1 MMKDAFRNFKQR
13 HSDLFEFIMFNLFSN
28 IATIVNFAV
37 LIFSRNYLFS
47 GLSGTAFRF
56 WIYDYSVKNGGLAAF
71 LSFLLSFF
79 IAQAVNFVVQR
90 KIVFGA
96 NNSLRGAVPIYLLT
110 VLAVYL
116 ICLYIPTIALAP
128 LTGIFGVFWAA
139 NLTNMINIIVQV
151 LIIYPVLKFAV
162 MKKEN

>member
-1 MMKDAFRNFKQR
+1 MNEVFREFKRR
-13 HSDLFEFIMFNLFSN
+13 HGDLFEFIMFNLFSN

-37 LIFSRNYLFS
+37 LIISRNYLFS

-56 WIYDYSVKNGGLAAF
+56 WIYDYSVKNGGLGAF
-71 LSFLLSFF
+71 LSFLVSFF

-96 NNSLRGAVPIYLLT
+96 SNSLKGAVPIYIFT
-110 VLAVYL
+110 ILAVYL
-116 ICLYIPTIALAP
+116 ICLYIPTVALAP
-128 LTGIFGVFWAA
+128 LTGIFGGFWAT

-151 LIIYPVLKFAV
+151 LIIYPVLKYVV
-162 MKKEN
+162 MKK